1 MCSDNIDNNSNN
13 IIKSTK
19 NSNNTVTHYIDTIG
33 THIILTTTYN
43 GRSVSVIELSNNN

>member
-13 IIKSTK
+13 SIKSTK
-19 NSNNTVTHYIDTIG
+19 NSNNAVTHYIDIIG

-43 GRSVSVIELSNNN
+43 SRAISVIELNDNN